1 MSFEL
6 DIQVV
11 HLQISYFGVDSSIF
25 NIWSDSELE
34 KCFACQSSIAQ
45 ETNLLCSGLGR
56 SSSYQEGIK
65 SSFNP

>member
-25 NIWSDSELE
+25 NVWSDSELE
-34 KCFACQSSIAQ
+34 KCFACQSSIAEEDQ
-45 ETNLLCSGLGR
+45 LAVSWSWPLQQLSGR
-56 SSSYQEGIK
+56 NKI
-65 SSFNP
+65 FF